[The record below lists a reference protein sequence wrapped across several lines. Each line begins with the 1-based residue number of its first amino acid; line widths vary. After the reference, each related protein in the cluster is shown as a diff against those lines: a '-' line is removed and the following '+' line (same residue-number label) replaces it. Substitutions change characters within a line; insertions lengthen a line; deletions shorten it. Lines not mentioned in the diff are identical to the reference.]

1 MKHTC
6 VLAAAGLIPAASAGA
21 QAPKATIS
29 QTRPNI
35 VFLMAED
42 LSTESF
48 ALYNGHGAHA
58 PNLERMAAH
67 GIVFNNA
74 YSCAPVSSAARSSLF
89 TGCYAPSMGLSWHR
103 KLEPVTLPEDIH
115 IFPWYLQQAG
125 YHTTN
130 VQKTDYNFVGNE
142 DGWDNVKARIGAWRK
157 RPS

>member
-6 VLAAAGLIPAASAGA
+6 VLAAAGLIPDASAGA

-29 QTRPNI
+29 QTRPYI
-35 VFLMAED
+35 VCLMAED

-89 TGCYAPSMGLSWHR
+89 TGCYAP
-103 KLEPVTLPEDIH
+103 
-115 IFPWYLQQAG
+115 
-125 YHTTN
+125 
-130 VQKTDYNFVGNE
+130 
-142 DGWDNVKARIGAWRK
+142 
-157 RPS
+157 